1 MNRETGRVRIHK
13 SVRTE
18 ERHITV
24 PVRREEVVVEHLAAS
39 PIRGAETLDE
49 DFEEGTIDVTVHE
62 EEVHVSTRPVIREEL
77 RVRKVSHE
85 SSATPPPPFATKRCT
100 SRTRRRTSAPD
111 RRRGCEAM
119 DNLVDMGREALK
131 GESITRI
138 SSTLHESERG
148 IRQGFADAVPLS
160 IAGLA
165 NQVDSEDRART
176 LLDGFRSGRV
186 PQLDPSDLDR
196 AVADPKAADRVVSAS
211 SPLLGQAFGNRL
223 DTIVD
228 GMASDSGLR
237 RTSASKLLGLA
248 TPLVMGMVGKLAL
261 ARHLDPRGLLGFLGE
276 QRRFAAGALPAGLAG
291 LLGPTVGSDWERARL
306 PRMVKIPHRQ
316 VASSRS
322 WLPWALAAV
331 AVLALVSWAVIRRV
345 PQQMDVARAPVVT
358 EPSAPAPTE
367 ALPAPTPSPA
377 AAPQQG
383 APVTQPMPESLQAG
397 AGMQALNVL
406 IEGTD
411 TLPQN
416 FVLSG
421 LEFRFNST
429 ELEPSSAAILDDVA
443 TTLKAHTSATILIE
457 GHTDSIGSPAVNT
470 QVSTARAHAAKDY
483 LVDQGVESDRIEA
496 VGVGAERPVADNDTP
511 EGRAQ
516 NRRTELVLTGR

>member
-1 MNRETGRVRIHK
+1 
-13 SVRTE
+13 
-18 ERHITV
+18 
-24 PVRREEVVVEHLAAS
+24 
-39 PIRGAETLDE
+39 
-49 DFEEGTIDVTVHE
+49 
-62 EEVHVSTRPVIREEL
+62 
-77 RVRKVSHE
+77 
-85 SSATPPPPFATKRCT
+85 
-100 SRTRRRTSAPD
+100 
-111 RRRGCEAM
+111 M

-196 AVADPKAADRVVSAS
+196 AVADPNAADRVVSAS

-306 PRMVKIPHRQ
+306 PRMVEIPHRQ
-316 VASSRS
+316 VAGSRS
-322 WLPWALAAV
+322 WLPWVLAAV

-367 ALPAPTPSPA
+367 ALPAPTTEPAAPPAATTPAAPPAVGTEPA
-377 AAPQQG
+377 AAPLQG
-383 APVTQPMPESLQAG
+383 APVTQPMPETLQAG

>member
-1 MNRETGRVRIHK
+1 
-13 SVRTE
+13 
-18 ERHITV
+18 
-24 PVRREEVVVEHLAAS
+24 
-39 PIRGAETLDE
+39 
-49 DFEEGTIDVTVHE
+49 
-62 EEVHVSTRPVIREEL
+62 
-77 RVRKVSHE
+77 
-85 SSATPPPPFATKRCT
+85 
-100 SRTRRRTSAPD
+100 
-111 RRRGCEAM
+111 M

-186 PQLDPSDLDR
+186 PQLDPADLDR
-196 AVADPKAADRVVSAS
+196 AVADPNAADRVVSAS
-211 SPLLGQAFGNRL
+211 GPLLGQAFGNRL

-306 PRMVKIPHRQ
+306 PRMVEIPHRQ

-322 WLPWALAAV
+322 WLPWVLAAV
-331 AVLALVSWAVIRRV
+331 AVLALVSWAGFRRV

-367 ALPAPTPSPA
+367 ALPAPTPSPAAPPAATTPAAPPAVGTEPA

-457 GHTDSIGSPAVNT
+457 GHTDSIGSPAANT

>member
-1 MNRETGRVRIHK
+1 
-13 SVRTE
+13 
-18 ERHITV
+18 
-24 PVRREEVVVEHLAAS
+24 
-39 PIRGAETLDE
+39 
-49 DFEEGTIDVTVHE
+49 
-62 EEVHVSTRPVIREEL
+62 
-77 RVRKVSHE
+77 
-85 SSATPPPPFATKRCT
+85 
-100 SRTRRRTSAPD
+100 
-111 RRRGCEAM
+111 M

-131 GESITRI
+131 GDSIARI

-148 IRQGFADAVPLS
+148 VRQGFADAVPLS

-165 NQVDSEDRART
+165 NQVDSEDRARS

-186 PQLDPSDLDR
+186 PQLDPADLER
-196 AVADPKAADRVVSAS
+196 AVADPNAADRVVNAS

-291 LLGPTVGSDWERARL
+291 LMGPTVGRDWERARV
-306 PRMVKIPHRQ
+306 PRMVEIPHRQ
-316 VASSRS
+316 VATSRS
-322 WLPWALAAV
+322 WLPWVLGAV
-331 AVLALVSWAVIRRV
+331 AVLALISWAVFRRV
-345 PQQMDVARAPVVT
+345 PRQMDIARAPVVT
-358 EPSAPAPTE
+358 EPATPATSAE
-367 ALPAPTPSPA
+367 LPAPATEPA

-383 APVTQPMPESLQAG
+383 APATQPLPESLQPG
-397 AGMQALNVL
+397 GMQALNVL

-421 LEFRFNST
+421 LEYRFNSA

-443 TTLKAHTSATILIE
+443 ATLKAYPSTTIRVE
-457 GHTDSIGSPAVNT
+457 GHTDAIGSPAVNT
-470 QVSTARAHAAKDY
+470 QVSTGRAHAVKDY
-483 LVDQGVESDRIEA
+483 LIDQGVESDRIEA
-496 VGVGAERPVADNDTP
+496 VGLGAERPVADNDTP